1 MESMG
6 TLHPST
12 LSTKD
17 LHWRILW
24 SKEKC
29 TLCGRCTA
37 VCPVQAIE
45 LGVHRKRTV
54 NVPLGIKD
62 TPGAAFSVYHGIDQ
76 RTDPAY
82 ACIGCAMCTGAHDG
96 R

>member
-1 MESMG
+1 MESMA

-45 LGVHRKRTV
+45 LGVHRKRTG
-54 NVPLGIKD
+54 NVPLGIKE
-62 TPGAAFSVYHGIDQ
+62 TPGAAFSVY
-76 RTDPAY
+76 
-82 ACIGCAMCTGAHDG
+82 
-96 R
+96 